1 MMNKFALWLRK
12 HLQQL
17 FTQQDLEPE
26 AQTFQLNHHRFY
38 VVWLVA
44 LCLFV
49 ALVGRAFYV
58 QIFNQKFYED
68 KANSRSVGKEKK
80 QALRGMLLDRN
91 GVPLAIS
98 SPVMTVFID
107 PAFYDEQKKEYE
119 TALAKYQKN
128 PNDIRAKRVVQQFHG
143 KTFDLDKLEQILG
156 IDLSTFRQDL
166 PHYVVNKKRYIELKK
181 QVSPQDVDLIRKMNI
196 VGVNAKTEYK
206 RYYPQALPNAQIIGM
221 TNAENTGIE
230 GLEQQ
235 LDERLKGKD
244 GEAIVIRDKARNVIK
259 IDQVVQEEQ
268 AGEDIQLSLDSR
280 LQYILYRELAR
291 VGQLHRATY
300 ASGIM
305 VDVHTG
311 EILAMNTWPSY
322 NPNDAKSRGDN
333 EGKRNRGAVDQFEPG
348 STMKPFSIA
357 MGLRTGKYTPNTVI
371 NTSPGTMKL
380 GNSTI
385 RDTHNYG
392 ALSLTNIIVKSSNV
406 GVAKIA
412 LAEPPSALPTFYR
425 ELGFGEK
432 TAANFLGEVKGLIK
446 SEKDWT
452 KPTIGTMAY
461 GYGLNVTMLQLAQA
475 YATLGNKGIKL
486 PLSIYKVDKTPEGQ
500 QLLDPVIAEQVVLMM
515 EKATHKGGTA
525 TQATISGYRV
535 AGKTGTAHKLREDGK
550 GYASNQYRSLFA
562 GVAPASDPR
571 IAMVVVVDDPKQ
583 GGHYGGVVAA
593 PVFARVMYD
602 TLRLLNVPLDKAES
616 SD

>member
-1 MMNKFALWLRK
+1 MNKFVMWLRK

-17 FTQQDLEPE
+17 FMQQDLQPD

-38 VVWLVA
+38 FVWFSVIVLLIV
-44 LCLFV
+44 LI
-49 ALVGRAFYV
+49 GRAFYV
-58 QIFNQKFYED
+58 QIINQQFYED
-68 KANSRSVGKEKK
+68 KANSRIVSKEKTH
-80 QALRGMLLDRN
+80 AMRGMLMDRN

-107 PAFYDEQKKEYE
+107 PTFYDEQKKKYE
-119 TALAKYQKN
+119 AAREKYQKN
-128 PNDIRAKRVVQQFHG
+128 PNDIQSKRVVQQYHG
-143 KTFDLDKLEQILG
+143 KTFDLEGLEKILG
-156 IDLSTFRQDL
+156 VDLTTFRQDL
-166 PHYVVNKKRYIELKK
+166 PHYVANKKQYIELKK

-196 VGVNAKTEYK
+196 MGVNANTEYK

-221 TNAENTGIE
+221 TNAENVGIE

-235 LDERLKGKD
+235 FNDKLKGKD
-244 GEAIVIRDKARNVIK
+244 GEAIVIRDKARNIIK
-259 IDQVVQEEQ
+259 IDKVVQEEQ
-268 AGEDIQLSLDSR
+268 AGEDIHLSLDSR

-291 VGQLHRATY
+291 AGQMHRATY

-322 NPNDAKSRGDN
+322 NPNDSKSRGDN

-348 STMKPFSIA
+348 STMKPFSVA

-371 NTSPGTMKL
+371 NTSPGSMKL

-412 LAEPPSALPTFYR
+412 LAEPSSALPLFYR

-432 TAANFLGEVKGLIK
+432 TSANFLGEVKGLIK
-446 SEKDWT
+446 AEKDWT

-475 YATLGNKGIKL
+475 YAMLGNKGIKL
-486 PLSIYKVDKTPEGQ
+486 PLSIYKVNKTPEGKQ
-500 QLLDPVIAEQVVLMM
+500 ILDPVIAEQVVLMM

-525 TQATISGYRV
+525 TKATISGYRV

-550 GYASNQYRSLFA
+550 GYAANQYRSLFA
-562 GVAPASDPR
+562 GVAPASNPR

-583 GGHYGGVVAA
+583 GGHYGGIVAA
-593 PVFARVMYD
+593 PVFSRVMYE
-602 TLRLLNVPLDKAES
+602 TLRLLNVPLDKSEMN
-616 SD
+616 D